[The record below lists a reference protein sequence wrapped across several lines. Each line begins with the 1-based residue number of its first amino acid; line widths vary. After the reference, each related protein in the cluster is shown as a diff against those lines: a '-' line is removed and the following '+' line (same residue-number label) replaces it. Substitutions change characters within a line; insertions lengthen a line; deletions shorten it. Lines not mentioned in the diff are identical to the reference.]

1 MGTVRLILREDVV
14 ALGDAGDVVDVK
26 PGYARN
32 YLLPQGKAI
41 LATAA
46 RVNELEHHKRVITEQ
61 LARQLKELKAVKQ
74 KLEGISLEFRAQVG
88 EEGRLFGSVTAQQV
102 AEQLAE
108 KGMEIDRRK
117 IVLAE
122 PIKTIG
128 EHTVTIRLQGE
139 LTADVKVRVEAA
151 E

>member
-1 MGTVRLILREDVV
+1 MALVRLILREDVV
-14 ALGDAGDVVDVK
+14 ALGDAGEVVDVK

-46 RVNELEHHKRVITEQ
+46 RVNELEHHKRVIAEQ

-74 KLEGISLEFRAQVG
+74 KLEGIELEFRAQAG
-88 EEGRLFGSVTAQQV
+88 EEGRLFGSITAQQLV
-102 AEQLAE
+102 EQLAE
-108 KGMEIDRRK
+108 KGMEVDRRK
-117 IVLAE
+117 VVLAE
-122 PIKTIG
+122 PIKSIG
-128 EHTVTIRLQGE
+128 EHTVSIRLQND
-139 LTADVKVRVEAA
+139 LVAAVKVRVEAA

>member
-1 MGTVRLILREDVV
+1 MALVRLILREDVV

-46 RVNELEHHKRVITEQ
+46 RVNELEHHKRVIAEQ

-74 KLEGISLEFRAQVG
+74 KLEGQVLEFRAQAG
-88 EEGRLFGSVTAQQV
+88 EEGRLFGSITAQQL

-108 KGMEIDRRK
+108 KGMDVDRRK

-122 PIKTIG
+122 PIKNVG
-128 EHTVTIRLQGE
+128 EHTVSIRLQGD

>member
-61 LARQLKELKAVKQ
+61 LARQLKELRAVKQ

>member
-74 KLEGISLEFRAQVG
+74 KLEGIALEFRAQVG